1 MTASVLL
8 RSRSAHWALL
18 TTVAMCALAAVTGR
32 YAMEID
38 LSARFPPTKI
48 VLVELCV
55 IVTATLL
62 ALLTRPRFWAWDR
75 IANGT
80 RPHVVAGTVAAA
92 TILLSTLCVPA
103 VVPWLPASASW
114 TWVLANA
121 LVLSATVQLVT
132 ALLNPLLAGAL
143 TLVLWFCGA
152 IATNLAPHIWLPLAY
167 YRDQNGR
174 WLAAAV
180 LVAVTITVHIGT
192 CGTTAWAHRQFAR
205 ER

>member
-8 RSRSAHWALL
+8 RSRSAHWVLL

-38 LSARFPPTKI
+38 LSARFPPTKT

-62 ALLTRPRFWAWDR
+62 SLLTRPQFWEWDR
-75 IANGT
+75 IANGA
-80 RPHVVAGTVAAA
+80 RPRAVAGMVAAT
-92 TILLSTLCVPA
+92 TIVLSTLCVPA
-103 VVPWLPASASW
+103 VVPWLPDGASW
-114 TWVLANA
+114 TWVLANS

-132 ALLNPLLAGAL
+132 ALLNPLFAGAV
-143 TLVLWFCGA
+143 TLMLWLCGA
-152 IATNLAPHIWLPLAY
+152 ITANLAPHVWLPLAY
-167 YRDQNGR
+167 YRDQSGR
-174 WLAAAV
+174 WLVAAIV
-180 LVAVTITVHIGT
+180 VAVTITVHIGT
-192 CGTTAWAHRQFAR
+192 CGTTAWAHRQFAK